1 MPAEPSIKR
10 SRAMLLLLAAL
21 FLLPLVSAFVL
32 YYSDA
37 AGWRPSGRTNRGEL
51 IEPPRPLPAVVL
63 LDAADQQLDAQLLR
77 GKWTLAY
84 VGDGACDARCSEALT
99 LMRQTWLALGK
110 ESDRVQRVFFVTSGC
125 CNVDYL
131 RNAHAGLITARLD
144 EASDREFLA
153 LFPGTGTTPASRAGR
168 IYIIDPLG
176 NLMMSYAREAPPKGL
191 LEDLKKL
198 LKLSRI
204 G

>member
-1 MPAEPSIKR
+1 MSTETPSSKR
-10 SRAMLLLLAAL
+10 TPLIVAAL
-21 FLLPLVSAFVL
+21 FFVPLAMAFL
-32 YYSDA
+32 FFYT
-37 AGWRPSGRTNRGEL
+37 GWRPIGQVNRGEL
-51 IEPPRPLPAVVL
+51 IQPVRPLPESVL
-63 LDAADQQLDAQLLR
+63 LDGADQQLDAKFLR

-84 VGDGACDARCSEALT
+84 VGAGSCDARCMEALT
-99 LMRQTWLALGK
+99 LTRQARLALGK
-110 ESDRVQRVFFVTSGC
+110 DSERVQRVFFVTSDC
-125 CNVDYL
+125 CNQQYL
-131 RNAHAGLITARLD
+131 STAQADLLIARLD

-153 LFPGTGTTPASRAGR
+153 LFPGTGSTPASAAGR

-176 NLMMSYAREAPPKGL
+176 NLMMSYAPTAPPKGL

>member
-1 MPAEPSIKR
+1 MPAEPSIAR
-10 SRAMLLLLAAL
+10 SRRTVLLVAAL
-21 FLLPLVSAFVL
+21 FFVPLFASFVL
-32 YYSDA
+32 YYGGA
-37 AGWRPSGRTNRGEL
+37 QWRPAGRTNRGEL

-63 LDAADQQLDAQLLR
+63 LDSADQQLDAQVLR

-84 VGDGACDARCSEALT
+84 VGAGTCDARCTEALT
-99 LMRQTWLALGK
+99 LIRQTWLALGK
-110 ESDRVQRVFFVTSGC
+110 ESDRVQRMFFITSGC
-125 CNVDYL
+125 CNRDYL
-131 RNAHAGLITARLD
+131 RSEHAGLITARLD
-144 EASDREFLA
+144 EASDQAFLA
-153 LFPGTGTTPASRAGR
+153 LFPGTGTTPASEAGR

-191 LEDLKKL
+191 LEDLRKL